1 MKFPNTVF
9 KITFDLFQRW
19 RELPDPGLIGSE
31 GGGVKVNVLARVEA
45 AYQGGVCAS
54 LGLESLEIYQS
65 IDLTRVQ
72 LDVLLGMSPSCRAQS
87 W

>member
-45 AYQGGVCAS
+45 AN
-54 LGLESLEIYQS
+54 
-65 IDLTRVQ
+65 
-72 LDVLLGMSPSCRAQS
+72 
-87 W
+87 